1 MSLEERAARPGR
13 RQDRSRDAA
22 ILDATLDVLAER
34 GFDGL
39 TTELVASRAKAGKST
54 LYRRWP
60 SKTEL
65 VLDAMGR
72 LDTADVNVD
81 ALPDT
86 GTLRGDLMAFVRPQ
100 TPEQDARRVGI
111 LSDLAGLSRREPL
124 IAQRAVEAA
133 VDPWIDLVRL
143 LISRAMGRGEYPR
156 ADAALLAS
164 VVPSIVTY
172 RQAIRGHP
180 ITNEE
185 FVELIDGV
193 LLPALRGGPGTVPDP
208 GTSPDP

>member
-1 MSLEERAARPGR
+1 MGSTQTPGQPGR
-13 RQDRSRDAA
+13 PQDRSRDAV

-39 TTELVASRAKAGKST
+39 TTDLVAARAKAGKST

-65 VLDAMGR
+65 VLEAMSR
-72 LDTADVNVD
+72 LDTGEVDVT

-86 GTLRGDLMAFVRPQ
+86 GSLREDLLAFVRPQ
-100 TPEQDARRVGI
+100 TPEQDARRIGI
-111 LSDLAGLSRREPL
+111 LGDLAALSRREPM

-133 VDPWIDLVRL
+133 VDPWIELLRH
-143 LISRAMGRGEYPR
+143 LISRAMDRREFPQ
-156 ADAALLAS
+156 ADAELLAS

-172 RQAIRGHP
+172 RQALRAQP
-180 ITNEE
+180 ISNEE
-185 FVELIDGV
+185 FVALIDGV
-193 LLPALRGGPGTVPDP
+193 LLPALRGGPGSTV
-208 GTSPDP
+208 TS